1 MDVLTS
7 YVTLSRS
14 TKDSLKNPYYS
25 SLISL
30 TDTGCKSSKEAKEH
44 PKYKLVVNILNC
56 IGNPNLTGELTHNL
70 HANNYMVYGLDDF
83 SKWFAGLLQ
92 LPFEEAELQLI
103 QIFTNLLN
111 FYEVAESLLQVQ

>member
-1 MDVLTS
+1 MEVLTC
-7 YVTLSRS
+7 YVTLSRC
-14 TKDSLKNPYYS
+14 TKDSLKNPYYA

-56 IGNPNLTGELTHNL
+56 IGNPNLTGELTHNI
-70 HANNYMVYGLDDF
+70 HANNYMIYGLDDF
-83 SKWFAGLLQ
+83 SKWFSGLLQ

-111 FYEVAESLLQVQ
+111 FY